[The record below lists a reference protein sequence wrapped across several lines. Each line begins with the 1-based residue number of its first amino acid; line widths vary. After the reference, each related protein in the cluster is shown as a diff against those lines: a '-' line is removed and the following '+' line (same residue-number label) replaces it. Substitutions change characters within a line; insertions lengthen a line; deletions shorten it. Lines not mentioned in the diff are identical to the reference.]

1 MSVVPPKYKDYY
13 DLLGLSRDSP
23 SLTPQKIKTA
33 FMTKALQWHP
43 DKALTPED
51 IPVYTKVYE
60 DLQQAYKILS
70 NEETR
75 RQYTDSQQ
83 TTNFELIK
91 QDRDLSYQKSDQ
103 YLKVTSQGYK
113 FDSDKFVADFEM
125 TRDKD
130 DRNMLESLTERTK
143 MPVTKTEYQQYLQS
157 REQDIEIPRL
167 FKDEF
172 NSGVFHQAFEY
183 VKATQP
189 SRGLEEYCGEPVAH
203 GLAEIDDGFS
213 GINFGNGLSFGSGS
227 RGTAASF
234 QGVDIG
240 VAFNPTPTTID
251 LGMFT
256 NEAKPAEQKLSS
268 RDIEARMRN
277 IQADRDRLANIKP
290 EEFSREPTEIERL
303 YSGLFKQMTEELEA
317 TRMSS

>member
-43 DKALTPED
+43 DKASTPED

-75 RQYTDSQQ
+75 RQYTDAQQ
-83 TTNFELIK
+83 TTNFELTK

-103 YLKVTSQGYK
+103 YVKVTSQGYK
-113 FDSDKFVADFEM
+113 FDRDTFVADFEM

-130 DRNMLESLTERTK
+130 DRKMLESLTERTK
-143 MPVTKTEYQQYLQS
+143 MPVTKTEFQQYLQS
-157 REQDIEIPRL
+157 RDQDIEIPRL
-167 FKDEF
+167 FKEEF
-172 NSGVFHQAFEY
+172 DSGVFHQAFEY

-189 SRGLEEYCGEPVAH
+189 SRGLEEYSGEPVAH

-213 GINFGNGLSFGSGS
+213 GINFGNGLSFGS
-227 RGTAASF
+227 TAF

-240 VAFNPTPTTID
+240 VAFNPTTID

-256 NEAKPAEQKLSS
+256 NQPKQTEQKLSS

-303 YSGLFKQMTEELEA
+303 YSGLFKQMTEELESK
-317 TRMSS
+317 RMS